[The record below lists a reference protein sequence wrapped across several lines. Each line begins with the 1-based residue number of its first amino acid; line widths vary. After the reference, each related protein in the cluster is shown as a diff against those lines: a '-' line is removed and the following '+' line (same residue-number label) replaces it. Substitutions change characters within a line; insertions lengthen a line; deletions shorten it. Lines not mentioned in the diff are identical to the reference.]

1 MGTAG
6 ASNAGPAKGRPGFGA
21 PPLLLWWVLWLGL
34 LAGFLQVWQF
44 GRRVTPPAPTPVGE
58 AAVALVGLGFLL
70 LSAAIRW
77 LLLPRM
83 ARARVAFIFFIVG
96 QALAE
101 ACGYFGVFLGGSHRD
116 LLVAGGIVG
125 LLQFLP
131 RFARR
136 FFAPPA
142 AAGFRS

>member
-6 ASNAGPAKGRPGFGA
+6 AGNAGAATGRPDLGA
-21 PPLLLWWVLWLGL
+21 PPLLVWWVIWLGL

-44 GRRVTPPAPTPVGE
+44 GRRVTPQATTPAGE
-58 AAVALVGLGFLL
+58 AAVALVGVGFLT

-83 ARARVAFIFFIVG
+83 ARARGAFIFFIVG

-101 ACGYFGVFLGGSHRD
+101 ACGYFGVFLGGSHRE
-116 LLVAGGIVG
+116 LLVAGGILG

-136 FFAPPA
+136 FFVAPA
-142 AAGFRS
+142 AAFRP